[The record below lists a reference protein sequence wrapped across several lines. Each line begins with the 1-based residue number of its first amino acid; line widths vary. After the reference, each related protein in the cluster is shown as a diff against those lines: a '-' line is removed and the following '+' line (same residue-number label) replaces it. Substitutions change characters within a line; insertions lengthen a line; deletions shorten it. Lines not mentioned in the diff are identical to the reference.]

1 MMPLNDQLYQA
12 ETGAVTTLDEISS
25 APERRRLVPVIAPRG
40 GRGSSPLDHL
50 LSIAVRIA
58 SREGLFEEGNAR
70 QLFYRRLGIASAEAK
85 RAKRA
90 AARDA

>member
-40 GRGSSPLDHL
+40 GRGTPLDHL
-50 LSIAVRIA
+50 LATAVRIA
-58 SREGLFEEGNAR
+58 SREGLLDEDR
-70 QLFYRRLGIASAEAK
+70 P
-85 RAKRA
+85 
-90 AARDA
+90 